1 MFCLLFGLLK
11 DNPFFLYYQYLCL
24 LYSVTMIKDYINNNK
39 FLHNYPSIKELI
51 LKILD
56 ALQTLLLCI
65 LLGIISDTLISYLK
79 SV

>member
-1 MFCLLFGLLK
+1 
-11 DNPFFLYYQYLCL
+11 
-24 LYSVTMIKDYINNNK
+24 MIKDYVINNNK

>member
-1 MFCLLFGLLK
+1 M
-11 DNPFFLYYQYLCL
+11 YYQYLCL
-24 LYSVTMIKDYINNNK
+24 LYSVTIIKDYVINNNK